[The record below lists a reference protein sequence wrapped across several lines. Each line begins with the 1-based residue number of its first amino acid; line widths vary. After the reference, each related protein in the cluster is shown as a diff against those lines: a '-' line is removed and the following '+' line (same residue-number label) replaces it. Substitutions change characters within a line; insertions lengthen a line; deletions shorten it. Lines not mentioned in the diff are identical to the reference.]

1 MGYLTEAVNRVFGWE
16 IKRPAEAVLPSFTP
30 KSEDDGAVIVA
41 AGGTYGTYVDL
52 EGSVRNEA
60 QLVTKYRDMNLHA
73 EVDSCVNQITNEAI
87 VQEEDTKIVEII
99 LDDLPGLPQAVK
111 QAIEAEFDAAQEL
124 LEFNTH
130 AYDIFR
136 RFYIDGRLYFHAI
149 IDEKQPEAGI
159 QELRYIDPR
168 KIRKVREV
176 VPYRDKY
183 TKQIPGAEV
192 IQTTKNEY
200 FIYNPSGFITNST
213 PSYTYATPATG
224 LKIAKDA
231 IVHITSGITDS
242 AGTLVLGYLHKAIK
256 PLNQL
261 RALED
266 ATIIYR
272 LARAPERRI
281 FYIDVGDLPKQKA
294 DQYLRDM
301 MQRYKNRLVYDSE
314 SGAIRDD
321 RKYMTMLEDF
331 WFPRRGDSRGTEIDT
346 LPAGNAQGVLEEVEF
361 FKQRLYAA
369 LNVPF
374 TRTDPEAMGGLGT
387 HMTEITRDEITFA
400 KFIDRTRLRFNQLFL
415 KILEKQLILK
425 QIIKPEEWK
434 PLAYRIKFKYAKEN
448 IFAEIKE
455 REILNDKYTTLG
467 LIAPFIGM
475 FVSRT
480 WVRKNLLKQTDE
492 DIERIDAE
500 IAEEMNDPIYQQAAM
515 QGMLGMP
522 GMGPGGATPGMGG
535 PQPGGGDGGDGPPA
549 AAQPKQSIN
558 KKKDKGK
565 K

>member
-1 MGYLTEAVNRVFGWE
+1 MGLLTEAMNRVFGWE
-16 IKRPAEAVLPSFTP
+16 IKRPAEPVLPSFTP
-30 KSEDDGAVIVA
+30 KAEDDGAVIVA

-60 QLVTKYRDMNLHA
+60 QLVTKYRDMTLHP
-73 EVDSCVNQITNEAI
+73 EVDSAVNQITNEAI
-87 VQEEDTKIVEII
+87 VQEEDQRIVEII
-99 LDDLPGLPQAVK
+99 LDDLPGLPPKVK
-111 QAIEAEFDAAQEL
+111 QAIEAEFEAAQEL

-136 RFYIDGRLYFHAI
+136 RFYIDGRLYFHAM

-159 QELRYIDPR
+159 QEIRYIDPR

-176 VPYRDKY
+176 VPYRDKN
-183 TKQIPGAEV
+183 TKQIPGSEV
-192 IQTTKNEY
+192 IQTTRNEY

-224 LKIAKDA
+224 LKIAKDS

-301 MQRYKNRLVYDSE
+301 MQRYKNRLVYDSVT
-314 SGAIRDD
+314 GAIRDD

-374 TRTDPEAMGGLGT
+374 ARTDPEAMYSLGPR
-387 HMTEITRDEITFA
+387 MTEITRDEVTFA
-400 KFIDRTRLRFNQLFL
+400 KFIDRVRLRFNQLFL

-425 QIIKPEEWK
+425 KIITPEDWK
-434 PLAYRIKFKYAKEN
+434 PLAYRIQFKYAKDN
-448 IFAEIKE
+448 LFAEIKE
-455 REILNDKYTTLG
+455 REMLNDRLNTLT
-467 LIAPFIGM
+467 LIAPFMGM
-475 FVSRT
+475 FVSRE
-480 WVRKNLLKQTDE
+480 WVRKNILKQTDE
-492 DIERIDAE
+492 DIEEMNAQ

-515 QGMLGMP
+515 SGMLGMP
-522 GMGPGGATPGMGG
+522 GMGPGMPGAPGA
-535 PQPGGGDGGDGPPA
+535 PQPGGGGGPPQSA
-549 AAQPKQSIN
+549 PQQPQQNIN